1 MRNWWIVAVLAA
13 GCLWWWFRRG
23 GRARNS
29 ALPRQR
35 ARPQPDAGVPPS
47 EDARM
52 GDYAPTSASVQADPG
67 AGSPVPAAP
76 QIHAIGV
83 TKTEV
88 LRALRADVPHGF
100 RKTQELLI
108 EARRRL
114 KESDAGAGQLQ
125 PAALAALRQ
134 ACHALS
140 AALSEDGWMPA
151 DDIARHEAA
160 AIDAF
165 LQRFE
170 LAFQNWQS
178 EYALVRRFLPQL

>member
-1 MRNWWIVAVLAA
+1 MAAVLVA
-13 GCLWWWFRRG
+13 GCLWWWFRRSA
-23 GRARNS
+23 RAKSS
-29 ALPRQR
+29 APPQS
-35 ARPQPDAGVPPS
+35 ARPQPNADVSPG
-47 EDARM
+47 EDART
-52 GDYAPTSASVQADPG
+52 GGHAPAGASAQADPR
-67 AGSPVPAAP
+67 ADSPVPAAP
-76 QIHAIGV
+76 EIPAVGV

-100 RKTQELLI
+100 RKAQELLI
-108 EARRRL
+108 DARRCL
-114 KESDAGAGQLQ
+114 KASEASDGPLP
-125 PAALAALRQ
+125 PAALESMRQ

-151 DDIARHEAA
+151 EEIAGNEAA

-170 LAFQNWQS
+170 LAFQNWQG